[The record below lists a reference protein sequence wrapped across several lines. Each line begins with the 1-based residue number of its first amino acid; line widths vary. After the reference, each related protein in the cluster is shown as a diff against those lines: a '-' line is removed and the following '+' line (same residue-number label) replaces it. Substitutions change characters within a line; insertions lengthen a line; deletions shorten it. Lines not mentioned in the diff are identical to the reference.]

1 MLQLGKIF
9 LRVILIEKTQK
20 NLILF
25 CYDQQKNKNQFA
37 VKRLFN

>member
-9 LRVILIEKTQK
+9 LRIILIEKTQK
-20 NLILF
+20 NLIF